1 MKFLLIRKTIHFL
14 FGISAIILLYKLPQF
29 SGYFLGLV
37 AILFFIFDL
46 SRRKEGGW
54 KKLFYRI
61 FNKLLK
67 PSEIGGQLSGATTFL
82 ITVAVL
88 PFLFSQSVAVAS
100 ILILS
105 ISDPMASIAGR
116 LQPLRK
122 IRKEK
127 SLMGSAVFFLSVVI
141 ILKFF
146 LPQSII
152 YILIT
157 ALLTTLVELL
167 APEVIENIAI
177 GFSAAF
183 LIAPII

>member
-1 MKFLLIRKTIHFL
+1 MKFLLFRKIIHIL
-14 FGISAIILLYKLPQF
+14 FGISAITLLYKLPQF
-29 SGYFLGLV
+29 SRYFLGSAAV
-37 AILFFIFDL
+37 FSFIFDL
-46 SRRKEGGW
+46 WRRREGRW
-54 KKLFYRI
+54 KNLFYRI

-67 PSEIGGQLSGATTFL
+67 PSESSGQLSGATTFL

-88 PFLFSQSVAVAS
+88 PFLFAQNVAVVS

-116 LQPLRK
+116 LQPLKK

-127 SLMGSAVFFLSVVI
+127 SLMGSATFFISASI
-141 ILKFF
+141 ILQLF

-167 APEVIENIAI
+167 APEVIENIVI
-177 GFSAAF
+177 GFSAA
-183 LIAPII
+183 LLVAPII